1 MPPFK
6 FKHFAV
12 NHDHSSMKVGVDG
25 VLIGCWVESE
35 NPDTILDVGTGC
47 GLIALIMAQ
56 RYPNAGIIGIDVDKA
71 SVEEAI
77 GNVAC
82 SPWPDR
88 VKIREKSFSE
98 EFCLN
103 LQNEYVKFDLI
114 VSNPPYFNAGVT
126 NATTPREIAR
136 HQGELSP
143 AAILHLSRM
152 IISQG
157 GSVAMVVPQDESEYL
172 EEYAIS
178 LGYVLKRKCL
188 VRGHDKAPWKRALL
202 QWQYGK
208 ELEIVTEINILTLE
222 TAPGIPTDEYRA
234 LCKDFY
240 LKF

>member
-25 VLIGCWVESE
+25 VLIGCWAEAE
-35 NPDTILDVGTGC
+35 NPHTILDVGTGC

-77 GNVAC
+77 GNVAS

-88 VKIREKSFSE
+88 VKISEKSFSE

-126 NATTPREIAR
+126 NATTPREAAR

-143 AAILHLSRM
+143 AAILHLSGM
-152 IISQG
+152 IISQS
-157 GSVAMVVPQDESEYL
+157 GSVAMVVPQDESEDL
-172 EEYAIS
+172 EGYAKS
-178 LGYVLKRKCL
+178 LGYLLKRKCL
-188 VRGHDKAPWKRALL
+188 VRGHDKAPWKRVLL

-208 ELEIVTEINILTLE
+208 ELEIVTEITNLTLE
-222 TAPGIPTDEYRA
+222 TSPGIPTDEYRA

>member
-25 VLIGCWVESE
+25 VLIGCWAEAE
-35 NPDTILDVGTGC
+35 NPHTILDVGTGC

-71 SVEEAI
+71 SVGEAI
-77 GNVAC
+77 GNVAS

-88 VKIREKSFSE
+88 VKISEKSFSE

-126 NATTPREIAR
+126 NATTPREVAR

-157 GSVAMVVPQDESEYL
+157 GSVAMVVPCDESEDL
-172 EEYAIS
+172 EGYAIS
-178 LGYVLKRKCL
+178 LGYALKRKCL
-188 VRGHDKAPWKRALL
+188 VRGHDKAPWKRVLL
-202 QWQYGK
+202 QWQYGGK
-208 ELEIVTEINILTLE
+208 RGIVPETTTLTLE

>member
-25 VLIGCWVESE
+25 VLIGCWAEAE
-35 NPDTILDVGTGC
+35 NPHTILDVGTGC

-71 SVEEAI
+71 SVDEAI
-77 GNVAC
+77 GNVAS

-88 VKIREKSFSE
+88 VKISEKSFSE

-114 VSNPPYFNAGVT
+114 VSNPPYFNAGVI
-126 NATTPREIAR
+126 NATTPREVAR

-143 AAILHLSRM
+143 AAILRLSGM

-157 GSVAMVVPQDESEYL
+157 GSVAMVVPQDESEDL
-172 EEYAIS
+172 EGYAIS

-188 VRGHDKAPWKRALL
+188 VRGHDNAPWKRVLL

-208 ELEIVTEINILTLE
+208 ELEVVTEITNLTLE
-222 TAPGIPTDEYRA
+222 TSPGIPTDEYRA

>member
-25 VLIGCWVESE
+25 VLIGCWAEAE
-35 NPDTILDVGTGC
+35 NPHTILDVGSGC

-77 GNVAC
+77 GNVAS

-88 VKIREKSFSE
+88 VKISEKSFSE

-103 LQNEYVKFDLI
+103 LLNEYMKFDLI

-126 NATTPREIAR
+126 NAVTPREVAR
-136 HQGELSP
+136 HQGVLSP
-143 AAILHLSRM
+143 AVIFRLSGM
-152 IISQG
+152 IISKG
-157 GSVAMVVPQDESEYL
+157 GSVAMVVPHDESEDL
-172 EEYAIS
+172 EKCAIS

-188 VRGHDKAPWKRALL
+188 VRGHDKAPWKRVLL

-208 ELEIVTEINILTLE
+208 DLDIVTEITNLTLE
-222 TAPGIPTDEYRA
+222 TSPGIPTDEYRA

>member
-25 VLIGCWVESE
+25 VLIGCWAEASD
-35 NPDTILDVGTGC
+35 PMAILDVGTGC

-56 RYPNAGIIGIDVDKA
+56 RYPEAKIMGVDVDKD

-77 GNVAC
+77 GNVSA
-82 SPWPDR
+82 SPWNDR
-88 VKIREKSFSE
+88 VKIKEASFSE
-98 EFCLN
+98 DFCQTLRHAD
-103 LQNEYVKFDLI
+103 VMFDLI

-126 NATTPREIAR
+126 NATTPREVAR

-143 AAILHLSRM
+143 AVILRLSRM

-157 GSVAMVVPQDESEYL
+157 GSVAMVAPCDETEEL
-172 EEYAIS
+172 EEYALS
-178 LGYVLKRKCL
+178 LGYALKRKCL
-188 VRGHDKAPWKRALL
+188 VRGHKKAPWKRVLL
-202 QWQYGK
+202 QWQYVGK
-208 ELEIVTEINILTLE
+208 RVVAPEISSLTLE
-222 TAPGIPTDEYRA
+222 TSPGIPTDEYRT
-234 LCKDFY
+234 LCKGFY